1 MKIWAWTEANYQ
13 NLGTKYNNTIYLT
26 Y

>member
-1 MKIWAWTEANYQ
+1 MKIWAWTEANYN
-13 NLGTKYNNTIYLT
+13 NLGTYDNNTIYLT